1 MITQLRSSIQSF
13 LGSLTTLG
21 VVYDYHTP
29 TPEAYP
35 CATFELESISNEAY
49 DSCNNKVVYTFDL
62 FIMQVVDDQTERQE
76 ARHIIDS
83 VLDELV
89 EKINKSQIDSSAYK
103 AILQNLQ
110 IYSVKSDKGQAI
122 A

>member
-1 MITQLRSSIQSF
+1 MIAALRTSIKT
-13 LGSLTTLG
+13 LLEGLDTLG

-62 FIMQVVDDQTERQE
+62 FVMQTVDEQTDRED
-76 ARHIIDS
+76 ARHIIDA
-83 VLDELV
+83 VLDELI
-89 EKINKSQIDSSAYK
+89 EEINKSQIDSSTYK
-103 AILQNLQ
+103 SMLQSVQ